1 MIGSPVRPG
10 QHRET
15 YNLFLCVLV
24 RGQQVDCLDLTEVN
38 IVTKQED
45 EQELA
50 NIFLLLVTIQ
60 CFVSLK
66 YRQVSRELS
75 FSGFLSAY
83 LELAPDVGQLLVYS
97 LDLGLFTLTVPDV

>member
-1 MIGSPVRPG
+1 MTEATTDCTG
-10 QHRET
+10 T
-15 YNLFLCVLV
+15 YNLFLGVLV
-24 RGQQVDCLDLTEVN
+24 RGQQVDCLDLSEVN
-38 IVTKQED
+38 IVAKQED

-66 YRQVSRELS
+66 YSQVSRTLF
-75 FSGFLSAY
+75 FSVKIY
-83 LELAPDVGQLLVYS
+83 LELAPNVGQLFVYP

>member
-60 CFVSLK
+60 CFISLK
-66 YRQVSRELS
+66 YTQERGQYWLQLCQEC
-75 FSGFLSAY
+75 Y
-83 LELAPDVGQLLVYS
+83 LELAPDVGQLFVYP